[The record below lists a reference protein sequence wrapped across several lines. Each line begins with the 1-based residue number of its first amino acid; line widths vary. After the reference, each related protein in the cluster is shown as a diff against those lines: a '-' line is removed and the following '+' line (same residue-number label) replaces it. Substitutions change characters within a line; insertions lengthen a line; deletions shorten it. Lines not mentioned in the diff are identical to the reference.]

1 MIAVATIVLILYIG
15 FIGFVLKKTFE
26 GDAYYLL
33 LYILFTLPFYTTF
46 QLVIFKGFD
55 LSFLV
60 DLFKYSKDFVF
71 FTGFF
76 VFIFGKKESFIQYK
90 WQPTLLDK
98 LFLGFMTL
106 TLIYTLIPLGEA
118 PFLSKIIYAK
128 NTFLIGI
135 VYFLGR
141 NTTIDKQRWRFIVKV
156 LIYLSVG
163 SFLFALT
170 ETILG
175 MHLQN
180 ILDYGRFNLLTN
192 DIFPSGNYGLSWT
205 FERPGPIKRFGSFF
219 ADPLEFA
226 SFLLLGLSAVL
237 FKIYN
242 SKLSINRLN
251 HFVFFL
257 LIIIGIYLS
266 YSRSVIISVFL
277 MLLISLFLIKK
288 YRLLIKLI
296 FGLLF
301 ISLITYYNSNI
312 ETKYFIMDTLTFQN
326 SSSLGHLVKWIQGI
340 LSIIDNPL
348 GSGLGTSG
356 NSLSVDNEIS
366 IGGENQFIII
376 GVQLGLIGLLNY
388 TGLIFYSIRNSYKL
402 YNLENDRQFKY
413 LPFIVCCLKFALI
426 FPLLT
431 SNAEIYT
438 FLSLCGWFLVGLN
451 ERRYNNLKPNPV
463 LN

>member
-1 MIAVATIVLILYIG
+1 MLTAVFL
-15 FIGFVLKKTFE
+15 
-26 GDAYYLL
+26 LL
-33 LYILFTLPFYTTF
+33 LYFLILSFVIKKSISKKSIYPLIYIILFLPTYSIF
-46 QLVIFKGFD
+46 QILIYD
-55 LSFLV
+55 LSNNIFLV
-60 DLFKYSKDFVF
+60 NLIKYSKDLSII
-71 FTGFF
+71 
-76 VFIFGKKESFIQYK
+76 FIFFIYVFGGETPFLKIK
-90 WQPTLLDK
+90 WKLSELDF
-98 LFLGFMTL
+98 LFIFFSVMIFLFM
-106 TLIYTLIPLGEA
+106 IFPIGEA
-118 PFLSKIIYAK
+118 NFLERTIYGK
-128 NTFLIGI
+128 NLLLISI

-141 NTTIDKQRWRFIVKV
+141 NVNYSFLELKFIDK
-156 LIYLSVG
+156 
-163 SFLFALT
+163 ALV
-170 ETILG
+170 
-175 MHLQN
+175 
-180 ILDYGRFNLLTN
+180 LLTSISCIIAIIEFSFN
-192 DIFPSGNYGLSWT
+192 THLHTIINYSSYYLDLYDINSTGNYGLSWT

-451 ERRYNNLKPNPV
+451 ERRYHNLKPNPV

>member
-1 MIAVATIVLILYIG
+1 MLTAVFL
-15 FIGFVLKKTFE
+15 
-26 GDAYYLL
+26 LL
-33 LYILFTLPFYTTF
+33 LYFLILSFVIKKSISKKSIYPLIYIILFLPTYSIF
-46 QLVIFKGFD
+46 QILIYD
-55 LSFLV
+55 LSNNIFLV
-60 DLFKYSKDFVF
+60 NLIKYSKDLSII
-71 FTGFF
+71 
-76 VFIFGKKESFIQYK
+76 FIFFIYVFGGETPFLKIK
-90 WQPTLLDK
+90 WKLSELDF
-98 LFLGFMTL
+98 LFIFFSVMIFLFM
-106 TLIYTLIPLGEA
+106 IFPIGEA
-118 PFLSKIIYAK
+118 NFLERTIYGK
-128 NTFLIGI
+128 NLLLISI

-141 NTTIDKQRWRFIVKV
+141 NVNYSFLELKFIDK
-156 LIYLSVG
+156 
-163 SFLFALT
+163 ALV
-170 ETILG
+170 
-175 MHLQN
+175 
-180 ILDYGRFNLLTN
+180 LLTSISCIIAIIEFSFN
-192 DIFPSGNYGLSWT
+192 THLHTIINYSSYYLDLYDINSTGNYGLSWT

>member
-1 MIAVATIVLILYIG
+1 MLTAVFL
-15 FIGFVLKKTFE
+15 
-26 GDAYYLL
+26 LL
-33 LYILFTLPFYTTF
+33 LYFLILSFVIKKSISKKSIYPLIYIILFLPTYSIF
-46 QLVIFKGFD
+46 QILIYD
-55 LSFLV
+55 LSNNIFLV
-60 DLFKYSKDFVF
+60 NLIKYSKDLSII
-71 FTGFF
+71 
-76 VFIFGKKESFIQYK
+76 FIFFIYVFGGETPFLKIK
-90 WQPTLLDK
+90 WKLSELDF
-98 LFLGFMTL
+98 LFIFFSVMIFLFM
-106 TLIYTLIPLGEA
+106 IFPIGEA
-118 PFLSKIIYAK
+118 NFLERTIYGK
-128 NTFLIGI
+128 NLLLISI

-141 NTTIDKQRWRFIVKV
+141 NVNYSFLELKFIDK
-156 LIYLSVG
+156 
-163 SFLFALT
+163 ALV
-170 ETILG
+170 
-175 MHLQN
+175 
-180 ILDYGRFNLLTN
+180 LLTSISCIIAIIEFSFN
-192 DIFPSGNYGLSWT
+192 THLHTIINYSSYYLDLYDINSTGNYGLSWT

-326 SSSLGHLVKWIQGI
+326 SSSLGHLVKWIQGS

>member
-1 MIAVATIVLILYIG
+1 MLTAVFL
-15 FIGFVLKKTFE
+15 
-26 GDAYYLL
+26 LL
-33 LYILFTLPFYTTF
+33 LYFLILSFVIKKSISKKSIYPLIYIILFLSTYSIF
-46 QLVIFKGFD
+46 QILIYD
-55 LSFLV
+55 LSNNIFLV
-60 DLFKYSKDFVF
+60 NLIKYSKDLSII
-71 FTGFF
+71 
-76 VFIFGKKESFIQYK
+76 FIFFIYVFGGETPFLKIK
-90 WQPTLLDK
+90 WKLSELDF
-98 LFLGFMTL
+98 LFIFFSVMIFLFM
-106 TLIYTLIPLGEA
+106 IFPIGEA
-118 PFLSKIIYAK
+118 NFLERTIYGK
-128 NTFLIGI
+128 NLLLISI

-141 NTTIDKQRWRFIVKV
+141 NVNYSFLELKFIDK
-156 LIYLSVG
+156 
-163 SFLFALT
+163 ALV
-170 ETILG
+170 
-175 MHLQN
+175 
-180 ILDYGRFNLLTN
+180 LLTSISCIIAIIEFSFN
-192 DIFPSGNYGLSWT
+192 THLHTIINYSSYYLDLYDINSTGNYGLSWT

>member
-1 MIAVATIVLILYIG
+1 MLTAAFL
-15 FIGFVLKKTFE
+15 
-26 GDAYYLL
+26 LL
-33 LYILFTLPFYTTF
+33 LYFLILSFVIKKSISKKSIYPLIYIILFLPTYSIF
-46 QLVIFKGFD
+46 QILIYD
-55 LSFLV
+55 LSNNIFLV
-60 DLFKYSKDFVF
+60 NLIKYSKDLSII
-71 FTGFF
+71 
-76 VFIFGKKESFIQYK
+76 FIFFIYVFGGETPFLKIK
-90 WQPTLLDK
+90 WKLSELDF
-98 LFLGFMTL
+98 LFIFFSVMIFLFM
-106 TLIYTLIPLGEA
+106 IFPIGEA
-118 PFLSKIIYAK
+118 NFLERTIYGK
-128 NTFLIGI
+128 NLLLISI

-141 NTTIDKQRWRFIVKV
+141 NVNYSFLELKFIDK
-156 LIYLSVG
+156 
-163 SFLFALT
+163 ALV
-170 ETILG
+170 
-175 MHLQN
+175 
-180 ILDYGRFNLLTN
+180 LLTSISCIIAIIEFSFN
-192 DIFPSGNYGLSWT
+192 THLHTIINYSSYYLDLYDINSTGNYGLSWT

-312 ETKYFIMDTLTFQN
+312 ETKYFIMDTHTFQN

>member
-1 MIAVATIVLILYIG
+1 MLTAAFL
-15 FIGFVLKKTFE
+15 
-26 GDAYYLL
+26 LL
-33 LYILFTLPFYTTF
+33 LYFLILSFVIKKSISKKSIYPLIYIILFLPTYSIF
-46 QLVIFKGFD
+46 QILIYD
-55 LSFLV
+55 LSNNIFLV
-60 DLFKYSKDFVF
+60 NLIKYSKDLSII
-71 FTGFF
+71 
-76 VFIFGKKESFIQYK
+76 FIFFIYVFGGETPFLKIK
-90 WQPTLLDK
+90 WKLSELDF
-98 LFLGFMTL
+98 LFIFFSVMIFLFM
-106 TLIYTLIPLGEA
+106 IFPIGEA
-118 PFLSKIIYAK
+118 NFLERTIYGK
-128 NTFLIGI
+128 NLLLISI

-141 NTTIDKQRWRFIVKV
+141 NVNYSFLELKFIDK
-156 LIYLSVG
+156 
-163 SFLFALT
+163 ALV
-170 ETILG
+170 
-175 MHLQN
+175 
-180 ILDYGRFNLLTN
+180 LLTSISCIIAIIEFSFN
-192 DIFPSGNYGLSWT
+192 THLHTIINYSSYYLDLYDINSTGNYGLSWT